1 MSTDDATRFRHAQA
15 EHLTRLKARTTDR
28 PDHARFLRLLLDA
41 EPGKLDEVTR
51 PARVSRRVAE
61 ALTDD
66 VHWCRRP
73 APPEGSMISPYPGA
87 YNRLRVD
94 QARTAHDRAAARREQ
109 ATTDTAPPTLRGLL
123 TLSE

>member
-1 MSTDDATRFRHAQA
+1 MSTDATHFHAAQA

-28 PDHARFLRLLLDA
+28 PDHARFLRALLAA
-41 EPGKLDEVTR
+41 EPGKLDDVAR
-51 PARVSRRVAE
+51 SPRVSRRVAD

-73 APPEGSMISPYPGA
+73 APPQGCTISPYPGA
-87 YNRLRVD
+87 YNRLRVE
-94 QARTAHDRAAARREQ
+94 QARAAHDRAAARREQ
-109 ATTDTAPPTLRGLL
+109 ANANTAPPTLRGLL